1 MLLVNGRFKKLKKFR
16 KFKPLTSKVSS
27 RNFMVM
33 TSQAIVARSTRAR
46 KKVPVKNTL
55 LQTLLLDNA
64 ECLLKN
70 QSSSFE

>member
-1 MLLVNGRFKKLKKFR
+1 
-16 KFKPLTSKVSS
+16 
-27 RNFMVM
+27 MVM

-70 QSSSFE
+70 QSFSFEYRQLYTRGTVLLSNKIVNPMIILS